1 MSKPQSITTKVGDR
15 GTTFLFSGEEVPK
28 DSPRTE
34 AYGDLDEL
42 VSVLGVARCH
52 VTQDAVR
59 EALLALQRDLFTA
72 GAELATAIDHLDL
85 LRHRIDEA
93 ALRIFEA
100 RRDALE
106 ARIAMPDGF
115 IIPGGSG
122 SVAAAHIDHART
134 IARRVERKAVTLS
147 RAGLIR
153 NPHLLVWLNRL
164 SDYLWLL
171 ARCEEGRSLSLKEA
185 RRQRE
190 ADAP

>member
-1 MSKPQSITTKVGDR
+1 MSKTQSITTKVGDR

-52 VTQDAVR
+52 ALNEHVG
-59 EALLALQRDLFTA
+59 ESLLALQRDLFTA
-72 GAELATAIDHLDL
+72 GAELATAIDHVDL
-85 LRHRIDEA
+85 LKQRVDEA
-93 ALRIFEA
+93 ALRAFEA
-100 RRDALE
+100 RRDELE
-106 ARIAMPDGF
+106 KRIEMPDGF

-122 SVAAAHIDHART
+122 SLAAAHIDHART

-147 RAGLIR
+147 RANLIC

-171 ARCEEGRSLSLKEA
+171 ARFEEGRSLSLKDA
-185 RRQRE
+185 RRQQE
-190 ADAP
+190 SASS